1 MISTSDRQRAVEL
14 VKEAVSTG
22 ARQRLACGELG
33 LTERTLQ
40 RWQDEAGVVRMDGRP
55 SAVRA
60 VPANKL
66 SEVERA
72 QVLRLVN
79 EPRFASLPPT
89 QIVPTLADEGRYVAS
104 ESTMYRILRE
114 ERQLEHRGAARAAV
128 KRPIPQHCAHAPN
141 QLWCWDITY
150 LPGPIQG
157 MFFFLYL
164 IMDVYSRKIVAHEVH
179 AAESAEH
186 AAELIERAVLRERV
200 SDTPLVIHQDNGSP
214 MKGST
219 FVAKLQELG
228 LTASYSRPSVSDD
241 NAYAESLFRTCKYRP
256 EYPGMFESLAQ
267 ARAWALSFE
276 RWYNHAHKHRNLK
289 FVSPVQRHCGTDRS
303 IFASRTAVYEQARK
317 RHPARWRGTVRDWTL
332 PSVVWLNRPAD
343 DQFLGKAA

>member
-1 MISTSDRQRAVEL
+1 MISASDRRRAVEL
-14 VKEAVSTG
+14 ISEAVSAG
-22 ARQRLACGELG
+22 ARQRLACRELG

-40 RWQDEAGVVRMDGRP
+40 RWQNATGTVRADARP
-55 SAVRA
+55 SAVRP

-66 SEVERA
+66 SEHERA
-72 QVLRLVN
+72 QVLRVVN
-79 EPRFASLPPT
+79 ETRFASLPPT

-114 ERQLEHRGAARAAV
+114 EKQLEHRGAARAPV
-128 KRPIPQHCAHAPN
+128 KRPVPQHCAQAPN
-141 QLWCWDITY
+141 ELWCWDITY

-164 IMDVYSRKIVAHEVH
+164 VMDVYSRKIVAHEVH
-179 AAESAEH
+179 AEESAEH
-186 AAELIERAVLRERV
+186 AAALIERAVLREGV
-200 SDTPLVIHQDNGSP
+200 HGTPLVVHQDNGSP

-228 LTASYSRPSVSDD
+228 LIASYSRPSVSDD

-256 EYPGMFESLAQ
+256 DYPGAFASLDQ

-276 RWYNHAHKHRNLK
+276 RWYNHEHKHRNLK
-289 FVSPVQRHCGTDRS
+289 FVSPAQRHCGADQS
-303 IFASRTAVYEQARK
+303 IFAKRVAVYEQARK
-317 RHPARWRGTVRDWTL
+317 KHPARWRSATRDWSL
-332 PSVVWLNRPAD
+332 PKVVWLNRPAD
-343 DQFLGKAA
+343 DQPLRKAA